1 MRSKKTYIIILVVL
15 VVYFLV
21 FFLLLGRENL
31 KQEKY
36 STTIIVGNSTV
47 WNYSGKKWSKLTGE
61 SILQKLDW
69 QIFNVYV
76 ENEALGEY
84 YLWHDD
90 QWYLFDKKKNAVNYT
105 GRLLAYKSNYDIN
118 VLQYQEEEITDFTY
132 VNKVLEEN
140 GISTSSAFTT
150 SRKTTYDFDND
161 NIDETLYVISN
172 VFSDDYYQ
180 EKIFAIAFMEKEG
193 QIEYLYNSVTT
204 PSDANVCIPYLN
216 AVLDTNKD
224 NKYEIILSC
233 GRISNQPPVDML
245 YQKTKEG
252 FKMVISNQ

>member
-47 WNYSGKKWSKLTGE
+47 WNYSGKKWTKLTGD

-76 ENEALGEY
+76 ENENLGEY

-90 QWYLFDKKKNAVNYT
+90 QWYLFDKNKNAVNYT
-105 GRLLAYKSNYDIN
+105 GKLLAYKSNYDLKIIN
-118 VLQYQEEEITDFTY
+118 YTEEEITDFSY
-132 VNKVLEEN
+132 VHEVLKEN
-140 GISTSSAFTT
+140 GIATSSLFTT
-150 SRKTTYDFDND
+150 SRKITLDLDND
-161 NIDETLYVISN
+161 TIDETLYIISN
-172 VFSDDYYQ
+172 VFADDFYPDRL
-180 EKIFAIAFMEKEG
+180 FAIAFIEKEG
-193 QIEYLYNSVTT
+193 QIEYLYNNVTSA
-204 PSDANVCIPYLN
+204 SDETVCIPYLN
-216 AVLDTNKD
+216 TILDTNKD
-224 NKYEIILSC
+224 NNYEIILSC
-233 GRISNQPPVDML
+233 GKISNQEPVDML
-245 YQKTKEG
+245 YQKTKDG